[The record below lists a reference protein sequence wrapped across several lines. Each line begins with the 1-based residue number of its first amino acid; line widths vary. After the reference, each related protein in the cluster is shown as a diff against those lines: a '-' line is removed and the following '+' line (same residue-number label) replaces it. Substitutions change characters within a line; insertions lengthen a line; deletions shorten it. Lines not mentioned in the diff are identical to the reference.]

1 MKRVMMDVFP
11 TDWSPRNT
19 SLYLASGAR
28 DVPPAFLEAEDDT
41 DADSVAELLIL
52 FLRSN
57 LDTSRLLLLL
67 ELLDLLFTNLSF
79 SVISEVF
86 IEEGMYIVYTR
97 DGATK
102 MITKG

>member
-79 SVISEVF
+79 SVIW
-86 IEEGMYIVYTR
+86 
-97 DGATK
+97 DGAWDEC
-102 MITKG
+102 G